1 MDGDSQHPARKG
13 YSLFLANS
21 FRSFLSKG
29 TAMNAPSFCGRWFM
43 PETER
48 TAKRLHGFQIRS
60 TNDHRRKNRSNAK
73 RAMNKQDKNSKKRP
87 GALWLPALFFC
98 LVSAQCKRSAS
109 RLLFLYGFTR
119 MKQSGCYR
127 GIQGQGTQAHPI
139 QPDTQHAK
147 PKEKER
153 AKHKAIA
160 VHAATA

>member
-1 MDGDSQHPARKG
+1 
-13 YSLFLANS
+13 
-21 FRSFLSKG
+21 
-29 TAMNAPSFCGRWFM
+29 M

-60 TNDHRRKNRSNAK
+60 TNDHRRKSRSNAK

-119 MKQSGCYR
+119 MKQSGCYSA
-127 GIQGQGTQAHPI
+127 IQGGRAGDTQHPA

-147 PKEKER
+147 TKEKER

>member
-60 TNDHRRKNRSNAK
+60 TNDHRREAAQGK
-73 RAMNKQDKNSKKRP
+73 RTKNSKGR
-87 GALWLPALFFC
+87 
-98 LVSAQCKRSAS
+98 
-109 RLLFLYGFTR
+109 
-119 MKQSGCYR
+119 
-127 GIQGQGTQAHPI
+127 
-139 QPDTQHAK
+139 
-147 PKEKER
+147 
-153 AKHKAIA
+153 KHKAKDRKP
-160 VHAATA
+160 